1 MTETRDSPPV
11 DGAAGADATEV
22 RSWGW
27 HLLQVSSWVL
37 VVMVPIHLY
46 TTWLLH
52 DPGHVGV
59 AIYVDRWRSG
69 AWRAFDWAFVVLA
82 LLHGGLGLD
91 GLLRRRLSSERG
103 RALAAVA
110 VAIVFGT
117 LGIAVSLAVLRF
129 DAG

>member
-69 AWRAFDWAFVVLA
+69 AWRAFDWAFVMLG
-82 LLHGGLGLD
+82 LLHGGLGLE
-91 GLLRRRLSSERG
+91 GLLRDRIGSPRG
-103 RALAAVA
+103 RMVAVVAESGVLGVLALA
-110 VAIVFGT
+110 
-117 LGIAVSLAVLRF
+117 VSVAVLRF
-129 DAG
+129 DAR